1 MRRPSLRSS
10 VNNVNPF
17 SSVNP
22 FNSVNP
28 FSKMNRL
35 AMVTGASRGIGRAI
49 ADVLAHKG
57 YRTVLVCNRNLAMA
71 EALSEEWNRA
81 GCDTAA
87 FAADLTDENTVNAL
101 FARVGERFS
110 TLPDILVNNAGIARA
125 GVFADMTAEDYNALF
140 DGNVRSMFHTCRAVY
155 DHMVSE
161 KWGRIVNISSMWGV
175 SGASCEVLYS
185 ASKAA
190 VIGLT
195 KGLAL
200 ELAPSGVTVNAVAPG
215 VIKTDMLSCYDD
227 DTLAALAA
235 ETPVGR
241 LGTPEDIAAVT
252 AFLVSDEAG
261 FVTGQVIGANGGF
274 IT

>member
-1 MRRPSLRSS
+1 MAH
-10 VNNVNPF
+10 
-17 SSVNP
+17 
-22 FNSVNP
+22 
-28 FSKMNRL
+28 L
-35 AMVTGASRGIGRAI
+35 ALVTGASRGIGAAI
-49 ADVLAHKG
+49 AKALADKG
-57 YRTVLVCNRNLAMA
+57 IAVALVCKSNLAMA
-71 EALSEEWNRA
+71 KTLSAALNADGRE
-81 GCDTAA
+81 TAA
-87 FAADLTDENTVNAL
+87 FAADLGCEDAVTDL
-101 FARVGERFS
+101 FACVKAHFGRM
-110 TLPDILVNNAGIARA
+110 PDILVNNAGVAHS
-125 GVFADMTAEDYNALF
+125 GVFADMQTADYDALF
-140 DGNVRSMFHTCRAVY
+140 DANVRSVFYTCRAVY
-155 DHMVSE
+155 DDMVSH

-175 SGASCEVLYS
+175 VGASCEVLYS

-227 DTLAALAA
+227 ETLASLAE

-252 AFLVSDEAG
+252 AFLVSEEAS
-261 FVTGQVIGANGGF
+261 FVTGQVIGANGGY